1 MTRTLALIGAPSSA
15 GAHYPGQEKAP
26 RYLRAAGLIAGL
38 QAAELTVLDYGDIPE
53 SRCVVRREPRSAAS
67 VDAVIQVA
75 QQLAERVASALEQQ
89 HTPLVIGGD
98 CSISL
103 GVVSAFVQH
112 SEDLA
117 LLYMDGGVDITTPA
131 TYRIGALDSMGMA
144 HMVAEAGA
152 IEALSRIGPRYPL
165 LPGTK
170 ILPFGY
176 IPGEPREQE
185 EAILARHGI
194 QGFPVEVVRGNA
206 QTAAIEARR
215 RLEAMAA
222 QFLIHFDVDVLDFV
236 DFPIADVLQPQPGL
250 MLVEA
255 IEALKV
261 FAASPHFAGMVITEF
276 NPDHA
281 DAQDELAATFI
292 EALAQILTEIP
303 K

>member
-26 RYLRAAGLIAGL
+26 HYLRAAGLIAGL
-38 QAAELTVLDYGDIPE
+38 EAAGLTVIDYGDLPE
-53 SRCVVRREPRSAAS
+53 ARCVVRREPRAAAS
-67 VDAVIQVA
+67 VDAVIEVA
-75 QQLAERVASALEQQ
+75 QQLAERVAGALEQN

-98 CSISL
+98 CSIAL
-103 GVVSAFVQH
+103 GVVAGFVRQR
-112 SEDLA
+112 EDLA

-131 TYRIGALDSMGMA
+131 TYRIGALDSMGLA
-144 HMVAEAGA
+144 HMVAEDGA
-152 IEALSRIGPRYPL
+152 IDDLSRIGPRYPL

-194 QGFPVEVVRGNA
+194 RGFPVEAVRGNA
-206 QTAAIEARR
+206 RAVAIEARR

-222 QFLIHFDVDVLDFV
+222 QFVIHFDVDVLDFV

-250 MLVEA
+250 TLAEA
-255 IEALKV
+255 IEALKIFV
-261 FAASPHFAGMVITEF
+261 ASQHFVGMVITEF

-281 DAQDELAATFI
+281 DAKGELAATFI
-292 EALAQILTEIP
+292 QALTQVFAEIQ